1 VLEHFKQG
9 HIDLIITN
17 IQMPGMNGIEL
28 TRYVTE
34 RYDTKVI
41 VYTAME
47 DYKDEAFDAGAF
59 EYVRKPVNLE
69 SLLKRIESIVNN

>member
-1 VLEHFKQG
+1 
-9 HIDLIITN
+9 
-17 IQMPGMNGIEL
+17 MPGMNGIEL

-47 DYKDEAFDAGAF
+47 DHKDEAFDAGAF

-69 SLLKRIESIVNN
+69 SVLKLI

>member
-1 VLEHFKQG
+1 
-9 HIDLIITN
+9 
-17 IQMPGMNGIEL
+17 MPGMNGIEL

-41 VYTAME
+41 VYTTME
-47 DYKDEAFDAGAF
+47 DYKDEAFDTGAF

-69 SLLKRIESIVNN
+69 SLLKLIESILNN